1 MPPHD
6 DAHRMRATAAAA
18 AAAAA
23 AEAMQLTLKQRM
35 ALVIETSLTAEQ
47 LLGMP
52 DAEID
57 HDFLLHEQVSPT
69 LLRAAAITPLQLKQ
83 RGTSTASKLAELG
96 FVTLHL
102 LTPAWCRDAVAA
114 HGASALLDTFLA
126 SANDAVVLA
135 GSSAVEQLGINLGVL
150 LLVCAEQP
158 SAAREVLAQCRTLK
172 QVPAQT
178 LIETRLGARDLL
190 ALGFRREQV
199 QEQTGATAL
208 EMGKLGF
215 V

>member
-1 MPPHD
+1 
-6 DAHRMRATAAAA
+6 MR

-23 AEAMQLTLKQRM
+23 AEAMELTLKQRM
-35 ALVIETSLTAEQ
+35 ALVLETSLTAEQ
-47 LLGMP
+47 LIAMP
-52 DAEID
+52 DADID
-57 HDFLLHEQVSPT
+57 HAFFLREQVSPT
-69 LLRAAAITPLQLKQ
+69 LLRAAGITPLQLKH
-83 RGTSTASKLAELG
+83 RGTNTAAKLAELG

-102 LTPAWCRDAVAA
+102 LTPEWCRNAVSA

-135 GSSAVEQLGINLGVL
+135 GSSAVEQLGISLGVL

-190 ALGFRREQV
+190 ALGFKKEQV
-199 QEQTGATAL
+199 QEQTRATTL

>member
-1 MPPHD
+1 
-6 DAHRMRATAAAA
+6 MR

-47 LLGMP
+47 LIAMP
-52 DAEID
+52 DADID
-57 HDFLLHEQVSPT
+57 HAFLLREQVSPT
-69 LLRAAAITPLQLKQ
+69 LLRAAAITPLQLKH
-83 RGTSTASKLAELG
+83 RGTNTAGKLAELG

-102 LTPAWCRDAVAA
+102 LTPEWCRDAVAA
-114 HGASALLDTFLA
+114 HGASALLDTYLTN
-126 SANDAVVLA
+126 ANDAVVLA
-135 GSSAVEQLGINLGVL
+135 GSSAVEQLGISLGVL

-178 LIETRLGARDLL
+178 LVETRLGARDLL
-190 ALGFRREQV
+190 ALGFKREQV
-199 QEQTGATAL
+199 QEQTRATTL